1 MLERD
6 MIVRVVAVALLLY
19 ALGSFT
25 NARWELERQQTET
38 QRLET
43 LREDLLGQRRAL
55 EERLA
60 LADDPA
66 QMRRLA
72 WEKLRMVMPEE
83 TVFAFA
89 RSR

>member
-1 MLERD
+1 MRERD

-43 LREDLLGQRRAL
+43 LREDLLAQRRAL

>member
-1 MLERD
+1 MRERD

-25 NARWELERQQTET
+25 SARWELERQQTET

-43 LREDLLGQRRAL
+43 LREDLLAQRRAL

>member
-1 MLERD
+1 MRERD

>member
-1 MLERD
+1 MRERD

-43 LREDLLGQRRAL
+43 LREDLLAQRRAL

-83 TVFAFA
+83 TVFTFA

>member
-1 MLERD
+1 MRERD

-25 NARWELERQQTET
+25 NARWELQRQQAET

-43 LREDLLGQRRAL
+43 RREEHLVQRLAL
-55 EERLA
+55 EARLA

-66 QMRRLA
+66 QMRRLD

-89 RSR
+89 RSG

>member
-1 MLERD
+1 MRERD

-38 QRLET
+38 RRLET
-43 LREDLLGQRRAL
+43 LREDLLAQRRAL

-72 WEKLRMVMPEE
+72 WEKLRMVMPDE

-89 RSR
+89 RSG